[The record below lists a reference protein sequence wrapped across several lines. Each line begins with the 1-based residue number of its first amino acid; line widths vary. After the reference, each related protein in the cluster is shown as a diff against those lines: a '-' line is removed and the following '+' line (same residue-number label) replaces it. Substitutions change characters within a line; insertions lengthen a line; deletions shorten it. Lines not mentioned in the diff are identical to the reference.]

1 MSYSPLLLPSHFL
14 ATTQWAGLVAGATDQ
29 GWCGNS
35 WAAAAVA
42 VLADRTE
49 RAYITSLLLLL
60 LC

>member
-14 ATTQWAGLVAGATDQ
+14 ATTQWAGLVTGATDQ

-49 RAYITSLLLLL
+49 HT
-60 LC
+60 